1 MTIHQH
7 RDKIARSISWGHWF
21 TFANIFLAL
30 LIGSLYFN
38 SASTTGSTLARVY
51 LVVSWLGHF
60 AFLPFMFFII
70 LLFPFCLAFPY
81 SRFLRG
87 IGAIIASFTL
97 FALLLDAVFFQ
108 YYQFHLN
115 TYAIAQ
121 LATDAEQWLSGGSFI
136 LLIAAILSFLGIFAI
151 QILITNVT
159 WKKLDKL
166 RQMRSLRVMPA
177 VFVLSFFIGH
187 SMHIWADA
195 TLFKPITQQDDL
207 FPLSYPST
215 AKSLMIRH
223 GWIDMASLN
232 RQHTEAVANATT
244 RLRYPL
250 NPLLCA
256 RQSHAK
262 PTLLVVFE
270 RLTSAQTERLQVALP
285 QLENFTGTLLGH
297 PQPAAG
303 FFQFSYGIP
312 DRYLEVFNQ
321 QAINPAYIA
330 TLNDLDYP
338 VQWSTSTHFNSQT
351 LPTALQALTAK
362 NSLPTIHTKG
372 VSVVFANEHDLNETI
387 AHINAVLAVQP
398 KTTIFVTAVS
408 PQTLSPEERSHAD
421 VSTVAERLSVPL
433 LTMNVTIYQQRA
445 LAQLNDLLPTA
456 FSTYMSCADDSRSY
470 SNGIHLNSATQGF
483 PRVVSINP
491 SIYLF
496 ETDKTSVLNANGDV
510 VVYDNAGQTIDGA
523 QPTTAV
529 LIQGLNELQR
539 FSTPQRKR

>member
-87 IGAIIASFTL
+87 LGALIASFTL

-115 TYAIAQ
+115 SYAIAQ
-121 LATDAEQWLSGGSFI
+121 LATDAEEWLSGGSFI
-136 LLIAAILSFLGIFAI
+136 LLIAAILSFLGIFAV

-166 RQMRSLRVMPA
+166 RQMRTLRVMPA
-177 VFVLSFFIGH
+177 VFVLSFFLSH
-187 SMHIWADA
+187 SIHIWADA

-215 AKSLMIRH
+215 AKSLMTRH

-232 RQHTEAVANATT
+232 RQHSEAVANATT

-256 RQSHAK
+256 RQSHAN
-262 PTLLVVFE
+262 PTLFVVFE
-270 RLTSAQTERLQVALP
+270 RLTAAQTQSLQTALP
-285 QLENFTGTLLGH
+285 QLQRFNGTLLGH
-297 PQPAAG
+297 PQATAG

-321 QAINPAYIA
+321 QAITPAYLA

-338 VQWSTSTHFNSQT
+338 LQWSASSHFNN
-351 LPTALQALTAK
+351 QALPFALRALTL
-362 NSLPTIHTKG
+362 NNTPPTIHAKG
-372 VSVVFANEHDLNETI
+372 VSVVFANANDLNETI
-387 AHINAVLAVQP
+387 EHMKAVLAIQP
-398 KTTIFVTAVS
+398 KTAIFVTAVA
-408 PQTLSPEERSHAD
+408 PQTLPLDKRAQVD
-421 VSTVAERLSVPL
+421 ASTVAERLAVPL
-433 LTMNVTIYQQRA
+433 LTVNVTIYPKRQ

-456 FSTYMSCADDSRSY
+456 LSMYMSCADDNRSF
-470 SNGIHLNSATQGF
+470 SNGMHLNSPSQGY
-483 PRVVSINP
+483 PRVTSINP
-491 SIYLF
+491 NIYLF
-496 ETDKTSVLNANGDV
+496 ESDKTSVLNANGDV
-510 VVYDNAGQTIDGA
+510 VVYDNDGQIIDGE
-523 QPTTAV
+523 QPTTTV

-539 FSTPQRKR
+539 FSAPQRKR

>member
-1 MTIHQH
+1 MTTHQH

-30 LIGSLYFN
+30 IISSIYFT

-51 LVVSWLGHF
+51 LLVSWLGHF

-70 LLFPFCLAFPY
+70 LLFPFCLVFPY

-87 IGAIIASFTL
+87 LGAIVASFAL

-108 YYQFHLN
+108 HYQFHLN

-136 LLIAAILSFLGIFAI
+136 LLIAAIFSFLGIFAI

-159 WKKLDKL
+159 WKKLDRL
-166 RQMRSLRVMPA
+166 RNMRSLRLFPPI
-177 VFVLSFFIGH
+177 FVISFFLSH
-187 SMHIWADA
+187 SIHIWADA

-215 AKSLMIRH
+215 AKSLMTRH
-223 GWIDMASLN
+223 GWIDITSLN
-232 RQHTEAVANATT
+232 KQHSEAVESATS

-262 PTLLVVFE
+262 PTLFVVFE
-270 RLTSAQTERLQVALP
+270 RLTSSQVASLQAALP
-285 QLENFTGTLLGH
+285 QLQRFPGTLLGH

-303 FFQFSYGIP
+303 FFQFAYGIP
-312 DRYLEVFNQ
+312 DRYLDIFNQ
-321 QAINPAYIA
+321 QGIAPAYLP
-330 TLNDLDYP
+330 TLSDLDYP
-338 VQWSTSTHFNSQT
+338 LQWST
-351 LPTALQALTAK
+351 TATFEQH
-362 NSLPTIHTKG
+362 SLPPALGLLIPKQTSPALLTQG
-372 VSVVFANEHDLNETI
+372 VSVVFANPADLTESI
-387 AHINAVLAVQP
+387 AHINMVLAAQP
-398 KTTIFVTAVS
+398 NTAIFITAVS
-408 PQTLSPEERSHAD
+408 PPRLAPEQAMPVVD
-421 VSTVAERLSVPL
+421 STVAERLAVPL
-433 LTMNVTIYQQRA
+433 LTHNVTIYPERS

-456 FSTYMSCADDSRSY
+456 FSMYMSCADDNRSY
-470 SNGIHLNSATQGF
+470 SNGMHLNSPSQGY
-483 PRVVSINP
+483 PRVASINP
-491 SIYLF
+491 SIYIF
-496 ETDKTSVLNANGDV
+496 ETNKTSVLNANGDV
-510 VVYDNAGQTIDGA
+510 VLYDNEGNVIEGGQ
-523 QPTTAV
+523 PSTTV

-539 FSTPQRKR
+539 FSAPQRKR